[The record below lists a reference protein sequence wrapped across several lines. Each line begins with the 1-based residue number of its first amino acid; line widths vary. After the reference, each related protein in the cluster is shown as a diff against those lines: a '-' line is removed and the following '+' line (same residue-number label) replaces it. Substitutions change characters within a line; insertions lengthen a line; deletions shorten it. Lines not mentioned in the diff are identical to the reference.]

1 MSICIVYIHYT
12 NRQKI
17 EEPKTPFEY
26 DAGADEEDAEEK
38 VSSVALN
45 SLTAKL
51 EVVKRQRD
59 EGLTDED
66 VKKQKFKDKRK
77 DHYNM
82 GARMRAMREQMKRE
96 EEEEAARLAEVS
108 EKAE

>member
-1 MSICIVYIHYT
+1 MHNSHIHIT
-12 NRQKI
+12 HFRIKI
-17 EEPKTPFEY
+17 DEADPPFEY
-26 DAGADEEDAEEK
+26 LVEEEEETTKEEK
-38 VSSVALN
+38 PVTFETLA
-45 SLTAKL
+45 AKL
-51 EVVKRQRD
+51 ETVKAQRD

-96 EEEEAARLAEVS
+96 EEEEARRLAVA
-108 EKAE
+108 KKK